1 MIRPGVRIAA
11 SDCLGETSVP
21 NRSGAV
27 NSQNNQK
34 ELSVSVSEAAP
45 SENLKILLVDD
56 APDNVLLVKAYL
68 SLTSYEVDVAENGA
82 IAVEM
87 FKRKAYDLVLMDIQ
101 MPVMDGHTA
110 TRQMREWERE
120 QGCRTGVIL
129 ALTAHSLEMD
139 RQKSLA
145 AGCNAHLTKP
155 IKMDVLLDAIE
166 RYSRHGG

>member
-1 MIRPGVRIAA
+1 MIRPRLGVAA
-11 SDCLGETSVP
+11 YNCLDGTSAP
-21 NRSGAV
+21 NRNDAA
-27 NSQNNQK
+27 NSQNNQQK
-34 ELSVSVSEAAP
+34 VSASAAETAP

-68 SLTSYEVDVAENGA
+68 SHTSYDVDVAENGA

-87 FKRKAYDLVLMDIQ
+87 FKRKTYDLVLMDIQ

-120 QGCRTGVIL
+120 QGCRAGVIL
-129 ALTAHSLEMD
+129 ALTAHSLEAD